1 MSRRRLQISILIF
14 TITIMLIIMLFF
26 IVKNFS
32 ISSNLNQMVE
42 KYDVKV
48 EIVDDKKENLGPEI
62 IKDAIDISKLNKSI
76 VIGLDKNNT
85 VLGDEPQIVYKIQFN
100 QNLFQYL
107 FLKLIIKTFPQWKIN
122 DFIFH
127 FNALNN
133 AVWVEYNTNLKSD
146 YLEWYF
152 KITSK
157 I

>member
-1 MSRRRLQISILIF
+1 MSKRRLQISILIF

-48 EIVDDKKENLGPEI
+48 ETVDDKKENLGPEI
-62 IKDAIDISKLNKSI
+62 IKDAIDISTLNKSI
-76 VIGLDKNNT
+76 VIRLDKNNT
-85 VLGDEPQIVYKIQFN
+85 IFGDEPQIMYKIQFN

>member
-1 MSRRRLQISILIF
+1 MSKRRLQISILIF
-14 TITIMLIIMLFF
+14 TITIMLITMLFF
-26 IVKNFS
+26 IIKNFS
-32 ISSNLNQMVE
+32 ISSNLNQMIE

-48 EIVDDKKENLGPEI
+48 EAVDDKKENLGPEI

-76 VIGLDKNNT
+76 VILLDKDNT
-85 VLGDEPQIVYKIQFN
+85 VLGDDPQIVYKIQFN
-100 QNLFQYL
+100 QDLFQYL

-133 AVWVEYNTNLKSD
+133 VVWVEYNTNLKSD

>member
-14 TITIMLIIMLFF
+14 TITIMLSIMLFF

-48 EIVDDKKENLGPEI
+48 ETVDDKKENLEPEI
-62 IKDAIDISKLNKSI
+62 VINAIDITKLNKSI
-76 VIGLDKNNT
+76 VIRLDKNNT
-85 VLGDEPQIVYKIQFN
+85 IFGDDPQIVYKIQFN
-100 QNLFQYL
+100 QDLFQYI

-127 FNALNN
+127 FNVLNN
-133 AVWVEYNTNLKSD
+133 AVWVEYNTNLKLD

>member
-14 TITIMLIIMLFF
+14 TITIMLSIMLFF

-32 ISSNLNQMVE
+32 ISSNLNEMVE

-48 EIVDDKKENLGPEI
+48 ETVDDKKENLEPEI
-62 IKDAIDISKLNKSI
+62 VINAIDITKLNKSI
-76 VIGLDKNNT
+76 VIRLDKNNT
-85 VLGDEPQIVYKIQFN
+85 VFGDDPQIVYKIQFN
-100 QNLFQYL
+100 QDLFQYI

-127 FNALNN
+127 FNVLNN
-133 AVWVEYNTNLKSD
+133 AVWVEYNTNLKLD